1 MEAEMKVALIQM
13 NPQGDKAANL
23 AQAERLITEAVTAER
38 PDLVVLPEYF
48 ACNTDSAAG
57 FHASAEEFPHGIAY
71 GMLAGLARGH
81 GIYLHAGSMVE
92 RAGNRHYNTT
102 VVFGRDGTEIARYR
116 KIHLFDVDLAD
127 GTTFRESDTI
137 DRGGELVTYKAD
149 GWLVGCSICYDLRFP
164 ELFRA
169 LRARGAEI
177 IALPSAFTAQ
187 TGKDHWEL
195 LARARAVE
203 TQTWFLAVG
212 SVGTYAEGRKAC
224 WGHSMV
230 VDPWGAVVA
239 QASDQIGFVTARL
252 DKAYLT
258 KVRASIPVERHH
270 VLQQAA

>member
-1 MEAEMKVALIQM
+1 MKVALIQM
-13 NPQGDKAANL
+13 NAQGDKAANL
-23 AQAERLITEAVTAER
+23 GKAERLIDEAVAAER

-48 ACNTDSAAG
+48 ATNSDKPEA
-57 FHASAEEFPHGIAY
+57 FHASAEEFPRGIAY

-81 GIYLHAGSMVE
+81 GIYLHAGSMME
-92 RAGNRHYNTT
+92 RAGNHHYNTT
-102 VVFGRDGTEIARYR
+102 VVFGRDGAEIARYR
-116 KIHLFDVDLAD
+116 KIHRFDVDLAD
-127 GTTFRESDTI
+127 GTVFRESDTI
-137 DRGGELVTYKAD
+137 DRGNEVVTYNAD
-149 GWLVGCSICYDLRFP
+149 GWVVGCSICYDLRFP

-177 IALPSAFTAQ
+177 IALPAAFTAQ

-212 SVGTYAEGRKAC
+212 SFGTYAEGRKAC

-239 QASDQIGFVTARL
+239 QASDCEGFVTARL
-252 DKAYLT
+252 DKAHLAR
-258 KVRASIPVERHH
+258 VRASIPVERHH
-270 VLQQAA
+270 VLQEAA

>member
-1 MEAEMKVALIQM
+1 MKVALIQM
-13 NPQGDKAANL
+13 NAQGDKAANL
-23 AQAERLITEAVTAER
+23 AQAERLIAEAVAAER

-48 ACNTDSAAG
+48 ACNTDKPEA

-92 RAGNRHYNTT
+92 RAGNHHYNTT
-102 VVFGRDGTEIARYR
+102 VVFGRDGIEVARYR
-116 KIHLFDVDLAD
+116 KIHRFDVDLAD
-127 GTTFRESDTI
+127 GTVFRESDVI
-137 DRGGELVTYKAD
+137 DRGNDIVTYNAD
-149 GWLVGCSICYDLRFP
+149 GWVVGCSICYDLRFP

-169 LRARGAEI
+169 LRARGADI
-177 IALPSAFTAQ
+177 IALPAAFTAQ
-187 TGKDHWEL
+187 S
-195 LARARAVE
+195 RARAVE

-212 SVGTYAEGRKAC
+212 SAGTYAEGRKAC

-239 QASDQIGFVTARL
+239 QASDHIGFVTARL
-252 DKAYLT
+252 DKTYLA

-270 VLQQAA
+270 VLQEAA